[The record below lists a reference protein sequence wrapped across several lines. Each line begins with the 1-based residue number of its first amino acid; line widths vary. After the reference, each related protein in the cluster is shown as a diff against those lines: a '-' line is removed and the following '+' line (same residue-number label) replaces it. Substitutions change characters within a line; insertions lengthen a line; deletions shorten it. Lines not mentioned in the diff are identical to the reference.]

1 MRLIGI
7 AAVLALGLLTP
18 LVAAAQPAGK
28 VPRVPRIGYLSA
40 VSAETDKSRVAAFR
54 QGLRELGYV
63 EGETIVI
70 EYRYEA
76 LEEKRALELGEELV
90 RLKIDVLV
98 AYGPASALKK
108 IAGTIPVVFTVSAD
122 PVAVGL
128 AASLARP
135 GGNLTGLSD
144 QHSDTVT
151 KRLELLREVIPS
163 MSRVAVLWNPTVPSA
178 LPQLRSLQAAAP
190 ALGMTVL
197 SLEARGPA
205 DIERAFSV
213 IGKER
218 PVALLVIGEPL
229 TVSHRGRIAELAIKN
244 RLPAIGTTRQYADA
258 GFLMAYGANF
268 DHLWRR
274 AATYVDKILKGAKPG
289 DLPIEQ
295 ASKWDLVINLKTAKV
310 LGVTIPP
317 VLMLQADHVIQ

>member
-1 MRLIGI
+1 MRLIGL
-7 AAVLALGLLTP
+7 AVVLALGLLTP
-18 LVAAAQPAGK
+18 LVAVAQPAGK
-28 VPRVPRIGYLSA
+28 VPRIGYLSA

-90 RLKIDVLV
+90 RLKVDVLV